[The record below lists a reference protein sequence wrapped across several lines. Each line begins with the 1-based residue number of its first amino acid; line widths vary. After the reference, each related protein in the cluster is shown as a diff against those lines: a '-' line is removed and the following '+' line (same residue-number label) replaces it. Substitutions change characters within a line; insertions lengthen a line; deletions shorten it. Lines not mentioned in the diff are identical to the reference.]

1 MKTRRGS
8 LAFALLLIVLGGW
21 FLAVEFFPNLKE
33 FAYGAQTWP
42 LGIVGIGAAFAFFA
56 LVTWTPG
63 LLIPACII
71 SGIGGMLYY
80 QNYTQNWESW
90 SYSWALIPAFVGV
103 GLILYGLLERRR
115 GAILG
120 GIFNLF
126 GSFLMFSVFSYA
138 FAHMDVGVKF
148 WPVGLI
154 LLGVLFL
161 TGMLR
166 DRPVRP

>member
-1 MKTRRGS
+1 MKIKRGS
-8 LAFALLLIVLGGW
+8 LAAAFLMIVLGSW
-21 FLAVEFFPNLKE
+21 FLAVELFPNLKE

-42 LGIVGIGAAFAFFA
+42 LMIAGIGAVFAFFG

-71 SGIGGMLYY
+71 SGIGGILYY

-90 SYSWALIPAFVGV
+90 SYVWALIPGFVGV
-103 GLILYGLLERRR
+103 GLILYGLLARRK

-126 GSFLMFSVFSYA
+126 GSFLMFGVFAYA
-138 FAHMDVGVKF
+138 FAHMDIGIKV
-148 WPVGLI
+148 WPIGLI
-154 LLGVLFL
+154 LLGLLFL
-161 TGMLR
+161 TGMLH
-166 DRPVRP
+166 DRPVSS